1 LEEKKMETLVLE
13 KKGHFCW
20 VKLNRPD
27 ALNALNTQMAKD
39 LLEASQEA
47 ALDRDLWVL
56 GLTTTSEKSFG
67 VGADLKERNQMS
79 VADLARQRVL
89 FVRTM
94 NALRAIPQPVIA
106 GVKGF
111 ALGGG
116 FEMALAAD
124 IIVAGENAQFGL
136 PEVRVGLIPGN
147 GGTQN
152 LPRVVGKMR
161 AKEMIFT
168 GKRISAPE
176 AMVLG
181 IVSRVVPVAKVEETV
196 LQVAE
201 EICAN
206 SPISVR
212 QAKRAVDLGM
222 EVDLN
227 TGFQIEIEAYNVNLV
242 TEDRQE
248 GIRAFNEKRPPKW
261 QNR

>member
-1 LEEKKMETLVLE
+1 METLVLE

>member
-1 LEEKKMETLVLE
+1 METLVLE

-20 VKLNRPD
+20 IKLNRPD
-27 ALNALNTQMAKD
+27 AMNALNTKMA
-39 LLEASQEA
+39 LELDQTVQEA
-47 ALDRDLWVL
+47 VLDRDIWVV
-56 GLTTTSEKSFG
+56 GFTTTSEKVFG
-67 VGADLKERNQMS
+67 VGADLKERHQMT
-79 VADLARQRVL
+79 VEDLARQRVL
-89 FVRTM
+89 FVRAM
-94 NALRAIPQPVIA
+94 NSVRAIPQPVIA

-116 FEMALAAD
+116 LELALAAD
-124 IIVAGENAQFGL
+124 VIIAGENAQFGL

-152 LPRVVGKMR
+152 LPRAIGKMR

-176 AMVLG
+176 ALAMG
-181 IVSRVVPVAKVEETV
+181 IVSRVVPVAQVEEAV
-196 LQVAE
+196 LKLAE

-206 SPISVR
+206 SPIAVR
-212 QAKRAVDLGM
+212 QAKRAVNLGM

-227 TGFQIEIEAYNVNLV
+227 TGLQIEIEAYNVNMV

>member
-1 LEEKKMETLVLE
+1 V
-13 KKGHFCW
+13 
-20 VKLNRPD
+20 
-27 ALNALNTQMAKD
+27 
-39 LLEASQEA
+39 
-47 ALDRDLWVL
+47 ALDREVWGV

-79 VADLARQRVL
+79 VEDLARQRVL

-94 NALRAIPQPVIA
+94 NSVRAIPQPVIA

-152 LPRVVGKMR
+152 LPRVIGKMR

-168 GKRISAPE
+168 GKRISAQE
-176 AMVLG
+176 AMAMG
-181 IVSRVVPVAKVEETV
+181 IVSKVVPVAQVEETV
-196 LQVAE
+196 FKLGE
-201 EICAN
+201 EICVN
-206 SPISVR
+206 SPIAVR
-212 QAKRAVDLGM
+212 
-222 EVDLN
+222 
-227 TGFQIEIEAYNVNLV
+227 QIEIEAYNVNMV